1 MTDQPETAAETT
13 ATTAR
18 RGRPRPQSTIDRD
31 QQVLG
36 ALTAD
41 GKTREDLVTTTGL
54 TKTQV
59 YLSLY
64 RLRTQGLV
72 ERSRDGG
79 KHVWKQTAPAA

>member
-1 MTDQPETAAETT
+1 MTDQPETAATT
-13 ATTAR
+13 SR

-31 QQVLG
+31 QQVLNE
-36 ALTAD
+36 LTGD
-41 GKTREDLVTTTGL
+41 GKTREDLVTATNL

-64 RLRTQGLV
+64 RLRAQELV

-79 KHVWKQTAPAA
+79 KHVWKQTTPAA